1 MHITSDLYK
10 LNSLGITS
18 EMISKLISEGF
29 FIFPNHQWCN
39 QRLRDFIE
47 NSIKVLYDNDCS
59 YIGDLQY
66 ELYDVSTNLAVDLKN
81 FENKK

>member
-1 MHITSDLYK
+1 MHITSDLIK

-18 EMISKLISEGF
+18 EIISKLISEGF
-29 FIFPNHQWCN
+29 FLVPNHQWCN

-47 NSIKVLYDNDCS
+47 KNDASYKGYS
-59 YIGDLQY
+59 YIGDFQS
-66 ELYDVSTNLAVDLKN
+66 ELYNISTNLAFDLKN